1 MDEKRRLDEESR
13 IKRRSPGTS
22 LVLWGIVLALA
33 VAMGGFTLYFF
44 RTIKVQLFAERQSHL
59 IEMTS
64 KVSSAID
71 TTISSIQREA
81 NSARILM
88 EQTGTIQESEI
99 FSTLQ
104 KMEDTLALDEGVLFV
119 MDSKGR
125 YYSSRK
131 SSGTWGNQEDLLSD
145 HETPEVRDLVI
156 DGETKICAVFMRMLE
171 TPKETGTEGVSITH
185 VAVAVPL
192 TDLQDIFSLSIFGD
206 SCYTYLLDGNGRRVY
221 KQTFSDN
228 FIQAYGVLTA
238 LESRP
243 TVMGGSMQDL
253 AAAVSS
259 RESFCLEFVEDGENY
274 FVSAVPVEGSDWTV
288 LMFVPTKLL
297 GAYTTRTMNLVVKY
311 AMGIALTF
319 IVICGCLLSV
329 VLSGQSDR
337 KLMRQQ
343 EESNRKLSVAV
354 EEARSANAAKSE
366 FLAHMSHDIRTPI
379 NGIIGMTNIAVK
391 SMDDKERVAD
401 CLDKI
406 SGAADHLLSL
416 VNDVL
421 DMSHIESGKVEI
433 AHRQMDIR
441 TIIDN
446 CSSIISGQL
455 LSRHVEFK
463 LESGNFQHPWLL
475 GDELHLR
482 QVFINILGNAVKF
495 TPDGGTITFKTE
507 EVSASE
513 GRVHYRFTFRD
524 TGVGMSEEFQKKIF
538 DAFTQEDGGS
548 RTTYKG
554 TGLGMTISKQ
564 FVDMMGGTIRVE
576 SRQGQGSCFT
586 VEMDFDI
593 DPEQRVQE
601 EVPVQVSLKGMHVML
616 VEDNE
621 LNMEIAQ
628 ELLED
633 EGIEVTTAE
642 NGQIAVD
649 TFTQAS
655 AGTFDAILM
664 DIMMPVMNGLEA
676 TKTIRASDHPE
687 AKTIPIIA
695 MTANAYVEDVNASL
709 AAGMNAHI
717 AKPIDFERLFT
728 VLGQYRKD

>member
-1 MDEKRRLDEESR
+1 
-13 IKRRSPGTS
+13 
-22 LVLWGIVLALA
+22 VLAAAL
-33 VAMGGFTLYFF
+33 GGFTFYFF

-81 NSARILM
+81 NSARTLM
-88 EQTGTIQESEI
+88 EHAEVTEETDIYTVLQE
-99 FSTLQ
+99 
-104 KMEDTLALDEGVLFV
+104 MEEDLALDEGELFV

-125 YYSSRK
+125 YYSSK
-131 SSGTWGNQEDLLSD
+131 QNSGAWGNQEDLLTD
-145 HETPEVRDLVI
+145 HENPEVRDLIVN
-156 DGETKICAVFMRMLE
+156 GETRTCAVFIRMLKN
-171 TPKETGTEGVSITH
+171 PKPTQTEGVTYTH

-192 TDLQDIFSLSIFGD
+192 SDLQDIFSLSIFGD
-206 SCYTYLLDGNGRRVY
+206 SCYTYLVDSYGRRLY
-221 KQTFSDN
+221 KQTFSDS
-228 FIQAYGVLTA
+228 FIEAYGVLSSLA
-238 LESRP
+238 GAP
-243 TVMGGSMQDL
+243 TVMGGTMEEL
-253 AAAVSS
+253 AEAVSE
-259 RESFCLEFVEDGENY
+259 REDFCLEFVQDNVNY

-288 LMFVPTKLL
+288 LMFVPTELL

-311 AMGIALTF
+311 AAAIALTF

-329 VLSGQSDR
+329 ALSSRNDR
-337 KLMRQQ
+337 KLMTQQ
-343 EESNRKLSVAV
+343 EESNRRLAIAA

-391 SMDDKERVAD
+391 SLDDRSRVED
-401 CLDKI
+401 CLGKI

-421 DMSHIESGKVEI
+421 DMSHIESGKVEV
-433 AHRQMDIR
+433 AHQAMDIR

-455 LSRHVEFK
+455 MSRHVEFK
-463 LESGNFQHPWLL
+463 VDNGTFTHPCVL

-495 TPDGGTITFKTE
+495 TPDGGTITFRTE
-507 EVSASE
+507 ELSSTDDKV
-513 GRVHYRFTFRD
+513 RYRFSFRD

-538 DAFTQEDGGS
+538 EAFTQEDGGS

-564 FVDMMGGTIRVE
+564 FVDMMGGTLSVE
-576 SRQGQGSCFT
+576 SRQGEGSCFT
-586 VEMDFDI
+586 VEMEFDI
-593 DPEQRVQE
+593 DPDQKVVED
-601 EVPVQVSLKGMHVML
+601 VPVVTSLKGMRVML

-649 TFTQAS
+649 TFTQAA
-655 AGTFDAILM
+655 AGSYDAILM

-676 TKTIRASDHPE
+676 TKAIRASDHPE

-709 AAGMNAHI
+709 AAGMNAHV